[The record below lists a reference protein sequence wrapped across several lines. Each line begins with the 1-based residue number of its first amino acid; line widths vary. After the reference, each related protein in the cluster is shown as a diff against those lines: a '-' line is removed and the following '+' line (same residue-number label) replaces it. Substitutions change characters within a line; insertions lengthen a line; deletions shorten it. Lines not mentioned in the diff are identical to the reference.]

1 MRASVPRSG
10 ASTGSHPAAQTVFRA
25 KAEPLHAGFPLHNAP
40 AFREYSHSPDTGTY
54 CIDYVTSQLTV
65 KHNVRAYPRVISRAV
80 ARFAEGG
87 RVAERVGSS
96 RGVDV
101 GEEGARRLRTHRAD
115 GYISR
120 LAGARTRAAPPG
132 LVARLAA
139 GRAPP
144 RATDHAGPPPP
155 STQTR
160 LNSLHVRL
168 TL

>member
-1 MRASVPRSG
+1 MP
-10 ASTGSHPAAQTVFRA
+10 
-25 KAEPLHAGFPLHNAP
+25 
-40 AFREYSHSPDTGTY
+40 
-54 CIDYVTSQLTV
+54 
-65 KHNVRAYPRVISRAV
+65 
-80 ARFAEGG
+80 
-87 RVAERVGSS
+87 ERVLS

-144 RATDHAGPPPP
+144 RATEPPPP